1 MHYPTE
7 AHAIWSPHGTNAKCV
22 YGQWAHLQRY
32 PEEHRPLAC
41 LLKQAQQANMNK
53 RKTTNNTFTG
63 TQNPHNF
70 NTFPWWGSPRHNA
83 PLPYKNHKIG
93 APPNPTFG
101 NGNLLPSCMERWGL
115 SIPKEINPVSNAIYS
130 SLRENRPTLNLQLC
144 FLRGL
149 VVEFCTL
156 KTWLTNIVN
165 QLLK

>member
-1 MHYPTE
+1 MSV
-7 AHAIWSPHGTNAKCV
+7 WSVGPSSEISGRAPPAGLSAETTSTNEHEQKKDDQQ
-22 YGQWAHLQRY
+22 YMYRRGQ
-32 PEEHRPLAC
+32 
-41 LLKQAQQANMNK
+41 
-53 RKTTNNTFTG
+53 G

-130 SLRENRPTLNLQLC
+130 SLRENRPSLNLQLC

-156 KTWLTNIVN
+156 KTWLSNIVN